1 MSDFILVDGD
11 TVTFMPSFGPAIV
24 VVAPGTLSGSGPAK
38 IGGKA
43 ACVDG
48 DETNVK
54 VQGCAYTSGAFTIP
68 GVGTLM
74 IDALGGDQKAQ
85 KTKTGGKAVLL
96 KGSTFTAKFQVTA
109 PATNTSPTPAPDP
122 VTMYSGGSGTF
133 MNTNTTVK
141 GS

>member
-11 TVTFMPSFGPAIV
+11 TVTFMPSFGAAIV

-54 VQGCAYTSGAFTIP
+54 VQGCAYTSGAFSTP

-85 KTKTGGKAVLL
+85 RTKTGGKAVLL
-96 KGSTFTAKFQVTA
+96 KGSTFTAKFQVQT
-109 PATNTSPTPAPDP
+109 PAQNPTPAPDP
-122 VTMYSGGSGTF
+122 VAMYSGGSGTF
-133 MNTNTTVK
+133 MNTNMTVK
-141 GS
+141 GL

>member
-48 DETNVK
+48 DETNVQ
-54 VQGCAYTSGAFTIP
+54 VQGCAYTSGAFTTP

-85 KTKTGGKAVLL
+85 ETKTGGTVVLL
-96 KGSTFTAKFQVTA
+96 KGSTFTAKFEVTA
-109 PATNTSPTPAPDP
+109 PAVNPSGVSDP
-122 VTMYSGGSGTF
+122 LATYSGGSGTF

-141 GS
+141 GT

>member
-1 MSDFILVDGD
+1 MADFILVDGD
-11 TVTFMPSFGPAIV
+11 TVTFMPSFGAAIV
-24 VVAPGTLSGSGPAK
+24 VVAPGTLAGSGPAK

-54 VQGCAYTSGAFTIP
+54 VQGCAYTSGAFVTP

-85 KTKTGGKAVLL
+85 KTKTGGKAILL
-96 KGSTFTAKFQVTA
+96 KGSTFTAKFQVQ
-109 PATNTSPTPAPDP
+109 TPAQTPPPPASTPDP
-122 VTMYSGGSGTF
+122 MA
-133 MNTNTTVK
+133 M
-141 GS
+141 

>member
-1 MSDFILVDGD
+1 MADFILVDGD
-11 TVTFMPSFGPAIV
+11 TVTFMPSFGAATV
-24 VVAPGTLSGSGPAK
+24 VVAPGTLAGSGPAK

-74 IDALGGDQKAQ
+74 IDALGSDQKAQ

-96 KGSTFTAKFQVTA
+96 KGSTFTAKFQVQS
-109 PATNTSPTPAPDP
+109 PATSSTAGPDP
-122 VTMYSGGSGTF
+122 VTEYSGGSGSFT
-133 MNTNTTVK
+133 NNNTTVK

>member
-11 TVTFMPSFGPAIV
+11 TVTFMPSFGAAIV
-24 VVAPGTLSGSGPAK
+24 VVAPGTLSGSGPGK

-48 DETNVK
+48 DETNVQ
-54 VQGCAYTSGAFTIP
+54 VQGCAYTSGAFTVP

-74 IDALGGDQKAQ
+74 IDTLGGDQKAQ
-85 KTKTGGKAVLL
+85 NTKTGGKAVLL
-96 KGSTFTAKFQVTA
+96 KGSTFTAKFQVQ
-109 PATNTSPTPAPDP
+109 TPAQAPPTASTPDP
-122 VTMYSGGSGTF
+122 MAMYSGGSGTF

-141 GS
+141 GT